1 MAAIHQ
7 LTAPALRYF
16 LEVARYGSISEA
28 STHLNVATSA
38 ISRQIASLEDHL
50 DTPLFE
56 RRPRGM
62 ILSAAGERLTAYAQ
76 KIMLETDRVLSEID
90 SLEGLQKGQVTIATT
105 EGFAME
111 FLPNV
116 IGVYRQQFPGIQFKL
131 DVYPP
136 KDVSDA
142 IRAGDADVGM
152 AFSLNPTPDIHVVHI
167 QPAPILAI
175 VHPDHPIAKKKR
187 VRLSELLANPI
198 AIPYPNTTLR
208 QLFDICVSQQQ
219 LTYEPAL
226 VSSYMSA
233 LNQFALCGSGVSLSG
248 EISVRQLVNKGLVK
262 AIPISDKIMGLR
274 NIEVQV
280 LAGRTLPKA
289 VQSFVNHLI
298 SQLEPESNTN
308 Q

>member
-7 LTAPALRYF
+7 LTAPSLRYF
-16 LEVARYGSISEA
+16 LEVARCGSISEA
-28 STHLNVATSA
+28 SMHLNVATSA

-50 DTPLFE
+50 QTPLFE

-62 ILSAAGERLTAYAQ
+62 ILSAAGELLTAYAQ
-76 KIMLETDRVLSEID
+76 KVVLETDRVLSEID
-90 SLEGLQKGQVTIATT
+90 SLEGLEKGQVTIATT

-111 FLPNV
+111 FLPHV
-116 IGVYRQQFPGIQFKL
+116 IGIYREQFSGIQFKL

-142 IRAGDADVGM
+142 VRSGDADIGI
-152 AFSLNPTPDIHVVHI
+152 AFSLNPTPEIKVVHI

-175 VHPDHPIAKKKR
+175 VHPEHPIAKKKR
-187 VRLSELLANPI
+187 IRLSQIISYPI

-208 QLFDICVSQQQ
+208 QLLDISVSQQQ
-219 LTYEPAL
+219 LSYEPAL

-233 LNQFALCGSGVSLSG
+233 LNQFAISGAGVSLSG
-248 EISVRQLVNKGLVK
+248 EISVRRLIKAGTIA
-262 AIPISDKIMGLR
+262 AIPIADRIMGLR

-280 LAGRTLPKA
+280 LAGRTLPK
-289 VQSFVNHLI
+289 VIKSFLDHLI
-298 SQLEPESNTN
+298 IQLEPESNL
-308 Q
+308 